1 MPPERAA
8 WGPLL
13 GWGHGELPGLL
24 SALGPL
30 LGRCLATSA
39 EVTRRRVSVYGMG
52 CGPGSWSCLD
62 LKAGLGSGGTFP
74 SPGVPGLLT

>member
-13 GWGHGELPGLL
+13 GWGRGELPGLL
-24 SALGPL
+24 SVPGAL
-30 LGRCLATSA
+30 LGRCLAPST
-39 EVTRRRVSVYGMG
+39 EVTRRRVSLYGMG
-52 CGPGSWSCLD
+52 CGRGSWSCLD

-74 SPGVPGLLT
+74 SAGVPSLLS